1 MALPEEMNYS
11 QHIDSMGIKKD
22 RIGLA
27 PNNGSSFICNTGY
40 LNFEVPCQQFSKFAD
55 FANAYIAFDVTNTDA
70 TANAFHGQLGTIAL
84 QNKLTV
90 ETTSNKKF
98 SEVDNVN
105 ALWDIKLSQSVDP
118 DWYKSNGALMFG
130 TGDGPFDGVSIGAG
144 AGNARHYIMPLGMSG
159 LCDNT
164 YVPLIGR
171 ENLRFRIDL
180 EQASTAL
187 IASTDGL
194 ADSEITLSNVVMYYD
209 VMTLSDE
216 QMKGLLN
223 AIGGKF
229 IMSGIDYY
237 HQNAQIALASTSG
250 NISIGCS
257 RRKAKKLI
265 GCFRTVGDMTDD
277 EVNSFSRNKANLTEI
292 TVKHNGQKIG
302 QTDLPLNANTAP
314 EAYAEAMKASQGG
327 LLNLHSTSLG
337 EVKTLVLAEGAPN
350 IISYTYTDVF
360 NLDEGDATSNI
371 TSGKFFF
378 EVDLTSGMET
388 KDSVSGLNVMTGNF
402 NLEFQKGATTAD
414 QYLDIFIEYHSE
426 YVLDMQAGGTWM
438 VYN

>member
-1 MALPEEMNYS
+1 MALPEEMNYT
-11 QHIDSMGIKKD
+11 QHIDALGVKKD

-55 FANAYIAFDVTNTDA
+55 FTNAYIAFDITNSDEVTNTLY
-70 TANAFHGQLGTIAL
+70 GQLGTIAL

-90 ETTSNKKF
+90 ETTSNRKF

-118 DWYKSNGALMFG
+118 DWYKSNGSMMFG
-130 TGDGPFDGVSIGAG
+130 TGETPNLGVDIGAD
-144 AGNARHYIMPLGMSG
+144 ATAHYIMPIGMSG

-180 EQASTAL
+180 EQAKTAVYCSD
-187 IASTDGL
+187 ANV
-194 ADSEITLSNVVMYYD
+194 ADSEITLTNVVLYYD
-209 VMTLSDE
+209 VMTLADD
-216 QMKGLLN
+216 QMKSLLN

-229 IMSGIDYY
+229 IMSGVDYY
-237 HQNAQIALASTSG
+237 HQNQQIALASTSA

-265 GCFRTVGDMTDD
+265 GCFRTVGKMTTANA
-277 EVNSFSRNKANLTEI
+277 NSFSRNKANLTEI
-292 TVKHNGQKIG
+292 TVKLNGTKVNQA
-302 QTDLPLNANTAP
+302 DLPLNATTAP
-314 EAYAEAMKASQGG
+314 EAYAEIMKCSQGG

-337 EVKTLVLAEGAPN
+337 EYKKVTGVSDTGN
-350 IISYTYTDVF
+350 TITYTYYDMF
-360 NLDEGDATSNI
+360 NLDEGDATVDE
-371 TSGKFFF
+371 TTGRFFF
-378 EVDLTSGMET
+378 EVDLSSGMDT
-388 KDSVSGLNVMTGNF
+388 KDSVGGLNVMTGNF
-402 NLEFQKGATTAD
+402 NLEFQKAATMAD
-414 QYLDIFIEYHSE
+414 QYLDIWIEYHSE
-426 YVLDMQAGGTWM
+426 YVLDMQAGGTWQI
-438 VYN
+438 YN